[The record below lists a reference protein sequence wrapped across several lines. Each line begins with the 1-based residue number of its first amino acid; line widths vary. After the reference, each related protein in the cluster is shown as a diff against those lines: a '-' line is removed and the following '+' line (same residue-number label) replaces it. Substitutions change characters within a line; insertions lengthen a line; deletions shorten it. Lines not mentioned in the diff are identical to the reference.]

1 MTTGIVIMNKHP
13 LQTFEQYCRKNRLKY
28 LYANRDIAE
37 DELGNDYVLVSNY
50 RNTAGRQFDRIIIIS
65 NELYD
70 LTARLKMDKLCKV
83 IEQDVLLIKSERYVE

>member
-1 MTTGIVIMNKHP
+1 MTTGIVIMNTRP

-28 LYANRDIAE
+28 LYAHKEIAE
-37 DELGNDYVLVSNY
+37 DELGNDYILVSNY

-83 IEQDVLLIKSERYVE
+83 IEQDALLIKSERYVE

>member
-1 MTTGIVIMNKHP
+1 MTTGIVIMNSHP

-28 LYANRDIAE
+28 VYAYREIAE
-37 DELGNDYVLVSNY
+37 DELGNDYILVSNY

-83 IEQDVLLIKSERYVE
+83 IEQDILLIKSERYVE

>member
-1 MTTGIVIMNKHP
+1 MTTGIVIMNIHP

-28 LYANRDIAE
+28 LYAHKEIAE
-37 DELGNDYVLVSNY
+37 DDLGNDYILVSNY

-65 NELYD
+65 DELYD